1 VRKTLVGALIG
12 LLGGAVLTPLLLRV
26 SVAVVRSVL
35 EPPMRIEHGVIYLS
49 VVLGA
54 SAGAVTGALVGLAGA
69 VVAALRERHLS
80 APAGSVSGP
89 QQPRAAPGG

>member
-26 SVAVVRSVL
+26 AVAVVGWLL
-35 EPPMRIEHGVIYLS
+35 EPPTMRIEHGVIYLG
-49 VVLGA
+49 VVLGT

-69 VVAALRERHLS
+69 VVAALRERHPS
-80 APAGSVSGP
+80 T
-89 QQPRAAPGG
+89 PG